1 MIEELHQDLQTFVA
15 GQFFVK
21 IAVRFLSLRKAAKFS
36 RCFLHIVTIS
46 LAVTTSERIWW
57 QTG

>member
-1 MIEELHQDLQTFVA
+1 MIEELHQDLQTFVV

-36 RCFLHIVTIS
+36 RCFLHAVIINFA
-46 LAVTTSERIWW
+46 LATSERI
-57 QTG
+57 